1 MRKMNKTI
9 VIITGIIVTGLLIG
23 YYLYLNKAGNVTKTS
38 LKGDT
43 QLVESYAYD
52 GRSTVRETID
62 NKLHRLKGDFKV
74 IGWKTKR
81 IDEQTLLASYMYR
94 KNGKTV
100 GWFFEVKSGRLIRD
114 VSKDG
119 ELMKKYNVV
128 NKTVFTEEDMA
139 KLTSLSKR
147 NNEIRINEI
156 SKNENKKSRIV
167 FESLSEYESEIYRYL
182 SSEEQKI
189 FKTLNRKRNEYNEG
203 ILMLKQE

>member
-81 IDEQTLLASYMYR
+81 IDEQTLLASYTYK
-94 KNGKTV
+94 KNGRAI
-100 GWFFEVKSGRLIRD
+100 GWFFEVKSGKIIRN
-114 VSKDG
+114 VSNDKK
-119 ELMKKYNVV
+119 LMKKYNVV
-128 NKTVFTEEDMA
+128 NRTVFTEEDRADLEALKEKSVVIGM
-139 KLTSLSKR
+139 
-147 NNEIRINEI
+147 
-156 SKNENKKSRIV
+156 NKTGQPRGHGRYGGGILVPEAFK
-167 FESLSEYESEIYRYL
+167 YL
-182 SSEEQKI
+182 SSDEE
-189 FKTLNRKRNEYNEG
+189 KRALHLSEKFYEYREG